1 MLGIYYKDGV
11 YVVIDN
17 NVTIEECVFRFRY
30 KNNPILYGGRVI
42 IDYGRDYHTEE
53 NASLLIDGVEIIK
66 LNVLSL
72 DDKQTSNILHLSTI
86 TLYLNAI
93 EANGVDAFMQHY
105 NESLLLLQEDLL
117 KLKQDN
123 IEELSTL
130 NDESLIEA
138 VKEEIKKIKALI
150 YYIIGLVF
158 TIRTFMSAGLENEKV
173 ISVYQSIMETIT

>member
-11 YVVIDN
+11 YVLIDN
-17 NVTIEECVFRFRY
+17 DAKHENCIYHYDYRD
-30 KNNPILYGGRVI
+30 KKLLYGGRI
-42 IDYGRDYHTEE
+42 SIKY
-53 NASLLIDGVEIIK
+53 ASTSLKETANLLIDGIEIIK
-66 LNVLSL
+66 LNVLSV

-105 NESLLLLQEDLL
+105 KESLVLLQEDLL